1 MSAIET
7 YQSLAGFSIEEQM
20 NCAAHAL
27 GFPFLVL
34 DTLGNPIAATANFP
48 PDVLALLQR
57 NRQALLQQECAP
69 FPMLTLYPLSQKH
82 AAYGWL
88 VVPTPSTNISV
99 EQEEH
104 LAHFLYN
111 ITFLL
116 WHRQEIDD
124 HDRRYREHFLYDLIY
139 HNFESS
145 NEMTALGRLWNYHVD
160 RPHYVVVAEFDL
172 TRSAEQ
178 LSSHL
183 ALLEQEAL
191 RFFSRHVPQPISLLL
206 DDQLV
211 LLLEQSDL
219 CRQDLCSMAKQFQ
232 QELHVRAV
240 FLPTLSIGIGQ
251 LHDAPA
257 DLCRSF
263 QEAKQAVSL
272 GRYRHSTEGITSY
285 ADLGILK
292 LLSHVRTEELDD
304 FCQETL
310 APLID
315 YDKENDT
322 NYLRTLE
329 VYFEENESLSAA
341 AQRLFIHANTL
352 RNHIR
357 KISELLDADL
367 TLTDQ
372 RVLFYVAC
380 QSLRVLRSLKK

>member
-1 MSAIET
+1 MTTIEAGL
-7 YQSLAGFSIEEQM
+7 SSAGFSIEEQM

-27 GFPFLVL
+27 GLPLLVL
-34 DTLGNPIAATANFP
+34 DAVGTPIAATADFP

-88 VVPTPSTNISV
+88 VVPTPSTDISV
-99 EQEEH
+99 QQEEH

-116 WHRQEIDD
+116 WHKQEIDD

-232 QELHVRAV
+232 QKLHVRAV

-272 GRYRHSTEGITSY
+272 GRYRHPTEGITSY

-329 VYFEENESLSAA
+329 VYFEENESLPAA
-341 AQRLFIHANTL
+341 AQRLFIHVNTL

-380 QSLRVLRSLKK
+380 QSLRVLRYLKQ

>member
-1 MSAIET
+1 MTTIE
-7 YQSLAGFSIEEQM
+7 SGLSSAGFSIEEQM

-27 GFPFLVL
+27 GLPLLVL
-34 DTLGNPIAATANFP
+34 DAVGTPIAATADFP
-48 PDVLALLQR
+48 SDVLALLQR

-88 VVPTPSTNISV
+88 VVPTPSTDISV
-99 EQEEH
+99 QQEEH

-232 QELHVRAV
+232 QKLHVRAV

-272 GRYRHSTEGITSY
+272 GRYRHPTEGITS
-285 ADLGILK
+285 
-292 LLSHVRTEELDD
+292 
-304 FCQETL
+304 
-310 APLID
+310 
-315 YDKENDT
+315 
-322 NYLRTLE
+322 
-329 VYFEENESLSAA
+329 
-341 AQRLFIHANTL
+341 
-352 RNHIR
+352 
-357 KISELLDADL
+357 
-367 TLTDQ
+367 
-372 RVLFYVAC
+372 
-380 QSLRVLRSLKK
+380 

>member
-1 MSAIET
+1 MTTIEAGL
-7 YQSLAGFSIEEQM
+7 SSAGFSIEEQM

-27 GFPFLVL
+27 GLPLLVL
-34 DTLGNPIAATANFP
+34 DAVGTPIAATPDFP
-48 PDVLALLQR
+48 SDVLALLQR
-57 NRQALLQQECAP
+57 NRQVLLQQGSAS
-69 FPMLTLYPLSQKH
+69 FPTLTLYSLAQ
-82 AAYGWL
+82 ANTAYGWL
-88 VVPTPSTNISV
+88 VLPTTS
-99 EQEEH
+99 EH
-104 LAHFLYN
+104 LSVQQEDQLAQFGSN

-116 WHRQEIDD
+116 WHKQEIDD

-145 NEMTALGRLWNYHVD
+145 NERTALGRLWNYHVD
-160 RPHYVVVAEFDL
+160 RPHYVMVAEFDL

-211 LLLEQSDL
+211 LLLEQSNL
-219 CRQDLCSMAKQFQ
+219 CRQGLCSMAKQFQ
-232 QELHVRAV
+232 QELHARAA

-272 GRYRHSTEGITSY
+272 GRYRHPTEGITSY

-315 YDKENDT
+315 YDEKNNT
-322 NYLRTLE
+322 AYLRTLE
-329 VYFEENESLSAA
+329 VYFEENESLPAA
-341 AQRLFIHANTL
+341 AQRLFIHVNTL

-367 TLTDQ
+367 TFADQ

-380 QSLRVLRSLKK
+380 QSLRVLRHLRQ

>member
-1 MSAIET
+1 MTTIEAGL
-7 YQSLAGFSIEEQM
+7 SSAGFSIEEQM

-27 GFPFLVL
+27 GLPLLVL
-34 DTLGNPIAATANFP
+34 DAVGTPIAATADFP
-48 PDVLALLQR
+48 SDVLALLQR
-57 NRQALLQQECAP
+57 NRQVLLQQGSAS
-69 FPMLTLYPLSQKH
+69 FPTLTLYSLAQAN

-88 VVPTPSTNISV
+88 VVPTPSTDISV
-99 EQEEH
+99 QQEEH

-116 WHRQEIDD
+116 WHKQEIDD
-124 HDRRYREHFLYDLIY
+124 HERRYREHFLYDLLY

-145 NEMTALGRLWNYHVD
+145 NEMIALGRLWSYHFD
-160 RPHYVVVAEFDL
+160 RPHYVMVMEFDHTL
-172 TRSAEQ
+172 PAEQ
-178 LSSHL
+178 LESHL
-183 ALLEQEAL
+183 AILEQEAI
-191 RFFSRHVPQPISLLL
+191 RFFSRHLPQPISLMLNE
-206 DDQLV
+206 QLV
-211 LLLEQSDL
+211 LLLEQSTL
-219 CRQDLCSMAKQFQ
+219 RPQSLCSMVERFQ
-232 QELHVRAV
+232 HELHARAA
-240 FLPTLSIGIGQ
+240 FLPTSSIGIGR
-251 LHDAPA
+251 LHRAPA

-272 GRYRHSTEGITSY
+272 GRYCHPTEGITLY

-329 VYFEENESLSAA
+329 VYFEENESLPAA
-341 AQRLFIHANTL
+341 AQRLFIHVNTL